1 MSFVRLNEPNVSAE
15 IFDNEVLMVNI
26 ITGRYYSIE
35 GSSAIFTRFLLDG
48 NSVEASIEKM
58 IDIYSV
64 DKNEAIEGLSRLV
77 DELEIENLIVKDSS
91 KSNANQGDWLSS
103 ADISSYSVPKLE
115 IHSDM
120 EDLVLL
126 S

>member
-1 MSFVRLNEPNVSAE
+1 MSFVKLNEPNVSAE

-35 GSSAIFTRFLLDG
+35 GSSAIFMRFLLDG
-48 NSVEASIEKM
+48 NSIETSIDK
-58 IDIYSV
+58 IVDLYSV
-64 DKNEAIEGLSRLV
+64 DKNEVEKDFSRLV
-77 DELEIENLIVKDSS
+77 NELEIENLIIKDSRIPVAGQS
-91 KSNANQGDWLSS
+91 EWLAS
-103 ADISSYSVPKLE
+103 ADFSSYSVPKLE